1 MENNNIRILI
11 ITQDDPFYIPVFFK
25 EFDRIFNDE
34 RIDLLGVVIQTPLGK
49 KSLPKLMSQMYNFYG
64 AFDFVRIGI
73 KFVIYK
79 ILNVIASSVFGG
91 NFPGC
96 FSLKHF
102 LMKKK
107 YNIINL
113 SNINSE
119 SSVSILREMNLDLIV
134 SVAASQK
141 FREKVISI
149 PKFGCINI
157 HNSRLPKN
165 RGMLPNFWAL
175 YNSDTTP
182 LSGITVHKMNASLDD
197 GPIVLQEDLL
207 LDSKESLH
215 KLIIRTKKHNAHMI
229 LRAVQMFISGEPPLL
244 QNDSSLATYNTFPT
258 KKDVELFKK
267 KGLKLL

>member
-1 MENNNIRILI
+1 MRFI
-11 ITQDDPFYIPVFFK
+11 IVTQDDPFYIPHFFK
-25 EFDRIFNDE
+25 EFDRIF
-34 RIDLLGVVIQTPLGK
+34 IDKNLELLGVVIQTPLGK
-49 KSLPKLMSQMYNFYG
+49 KSLYELIIQMYNFYG
-64 AFDFVRIGI
+64 FYGFIKIGL
-73 KFVIYK
+73 KYSIYK
-79 ILNVIASSVFGG
+79 LLNIIAVKIFKGR
-91 NFPGC
+91 FPGV

-102 LMKKK
+102 LLKKNYK
-107 YNIINL
+107 ILDIT
-113 SNINSE
+113 NINSKK
-119 SSVSILREMNLDLIV
+119 SVEQLKEMNLDLIV

-207 LDSKESLH
+207 LDSKESLN
-215 KLIIRTKKHNAHMI
+215 KLIIRTKKRNAHLI
-229 LRAVQMFISGEPPLL
+229 LRAVKMFIGGEPPLL

>member
-1 MENNNIRILI
+1 MVNNGLKILI
-11 ITQDDPFYIPVFFK
+11 ITQDDPFYIPFFFR
-25 EFDRIFNDE
+25 EFHAIFKDE
-34 RIDLLGVVIQTPLGK
+34 RINLLGVVIQTPLGK
-49 KSLPKLMSQMYNFYG
+49 KSLAKLMKQMYDFYG
-64 AFDFVRIGI
+64 VFDFARIGI

-79 ILNVIASSVFGG
+79 ILNFIATYVFSG

-102 LMKKK
+102 LMKEK
-107 YNIINL
+107 YNILDI

-119 SSVSILREMNLDLIV
+119 ISAKTLREMNLDLIV

-141 FREKVISI
+141 FKENVISI
-149 PKFGCINI
+149 PKYGCINI

-175 YNSDTTP
+175 YNSDITP
-182 LSGITVHKMNASLDD
+182 LSGITVHRMNANLDD

-207 LDSKESLH
+207 LNPEESLH
-215 KLIIRTKKHNAHMI
+215 ELIIRTKKINAHMI
-229 LRAVQMFISGEPPLL
+229 LKAVKMFIGGEPQMFP
-244 QNDSSLATYNTFPT
+244 NDSSLATYNTFPS
-258 KKDVELFKK
+258 KEDVKMFKK